1 MVARVGI
8 VGGGIMGCLA
18 ALAFAQ
24 RGKRAVIFERCPQ
37 LMSRASQGNE
47 GKIHLGFTYG
57 LDETGATRDVMLR
70 YGQKFESALKQLIE
84 IDSDRLFLH
93 RRQHYAV
100 HQQSMLGD
108 DGIAAHMRALG
119 NALDSSTGGATSVR
133 RLSTDERYGLFS
145 DIIRDAYEV
154 SESSIDCDTL
164 VPGIRAAVAAN
175 PDIEVQTGAH
185 IERIDG
191 DEHRPTVIGANGNS
205 LGRFD
210 LVINAAWEGMPKLEH
225 LAGSPMPDYCLR
237 AKVGFIASVPE
248 GLPPMPVTVIY
259 GSFGDVVP
267 RSGETAYMSWYPSC
281 LMGFTTDLDGAHE
294 WYEKVVAEF
303 DFDAAYASSCAAF
316 STLFPGFRPAKTP
329 LRVVGGPILAVAR
342 TDIPDH
348 NSRLHVRTHF
358 GFHRRGKVIAIDTG
372 KLTCGPQLAL
382 ELMDY
387 ALG

>member
-1 MVARVGI
+1 MVASVGI

-24 RGKRAVIFERCPQ
+24 RGKRVVMFERCPQ

-57 LDETGATRDVMLR
+57 LDETGATRDVMLQ

-84 IDSDRLFLH
+84 IDSEKLFLH

-119 NALDSSTGGATSVR
+119 DLLHSNDGRTSSAR
-133 RLSTDERYGLFS
+133 RLSTDERRGLFS
-145 DIIRDAYEV
+145 DVIRDAYEV

-164 VPGIRAAVAAN
+164 VPGIRAAVMAN
-175 PDIEVQTGAH
+175 PHIEVQTGAH

-191 DEHRPTVIGANGNS
+191 DEHRPNIIGANGNG

-225 LAGSPMPDYCLR
+225 QAGSPMPDYCLR
-237 AKVGFIASVPE
+237 AKVGFIASVPQ

-267 RSGETAYMSWYPSC
+267 RSGEEAYLSWYPSC

-303 DFDAAYASSCAAF
+303 DFAAAYASSCAAF
-316 STLFPGFRPAKTP
+316 STLLPRFQPAVKP
-329 LRVVGGPILAVAR
+329 LRVVGGPILAVAK
-342 TDIPDH
+342 TDISDRK
-348 NSRLHVRTHF
+348 SRLHIRTHF
-358 GFHRRGKVIAIDTG
+358 GFHRRGNVIAIDTG